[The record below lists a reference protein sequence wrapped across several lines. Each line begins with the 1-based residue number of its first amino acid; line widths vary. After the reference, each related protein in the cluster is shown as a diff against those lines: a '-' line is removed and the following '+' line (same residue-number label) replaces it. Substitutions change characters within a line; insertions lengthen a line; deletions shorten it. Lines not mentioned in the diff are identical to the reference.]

1 MSLSI
6 DIQKI
11 ASVLL
16 ADGWHQ
22 VVLGS
27 LELDGYDFMRQN
39 AIVLTGAVTNGL
51 PATGARWKEAGDV
64 VVACP
69 VTAILAVK
77 LSAPTSVY
85 EGSPAW
91 APAGAC
97 ACSSARP
104 CSRRRA

>member
-6 DIQKI
+6 DIQKV

-27 LELDGYDFMRQN
+27 FELGGYDFIRQN
-39 AIVLTGAVTNGL
+39 AVVLTGATTHGL

-69 VTAILAVK
+69 VTAILAVR
-77 LSAPTSVY
+77 LSAPKSVY
-85 EGSPAW
+85 EGGGLRAVEH
-91 APAGAC
+91 ADD
-97 ACSSARP
+97 RP
-104 CSRRRA
+104 